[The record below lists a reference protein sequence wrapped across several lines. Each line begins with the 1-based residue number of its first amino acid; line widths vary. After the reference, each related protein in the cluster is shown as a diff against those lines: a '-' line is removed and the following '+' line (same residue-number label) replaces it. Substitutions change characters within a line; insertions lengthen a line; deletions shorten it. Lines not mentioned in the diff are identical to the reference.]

1 MVKSNTPS
9 RDMRALQRDRR
20 KITNELVQSKRNA
33 VVFKKM
39 VSSARDKAI
48 VKFIRLY
55 KKEKT
60 LEEEN
65 RLLLASL
72 KNFNV
77 TCNQQKM
84 TIRKQAHGIQ
94 VLQKSYKELQLLK
107 RGLCSIHNAR
117 KRNPY
122 LIRKV
127 DI

>member
-9 RDMRALQRDRR
+9 RDMRALQRDLH
-20 KITNELVQSKRNA
+20 KIKNELVQSKQNA
-33 VVFKKM
+33 AVFKKT

-48 VKFIRLY
+48 AKILRMY

-77 TCNQQKM
+77 ACNKQKM
-84 TIRKQAHGIQ
+84 IIRKQAYGIQ
-94 VLQKSYKELQLLK
+94 VLQKSSKELQLLK
-107 RGLCSIHNAR
+107 KGLCSIHNAR